1 MPLLH
6 VALQEGFGGEP
17 VAVSVNDRELFR
29 KDDVRTRTQIGRADS
44 FELTLPAGEARV
56 AVTARGTTTQIP
68 VALSADQ
75 YIGVS
80 LTSQGTIVHK
90 LSTEPFGYV

>member
-56 AVTARGTTTQIP
+56 AVTARGTTTHIS
-68 VALSADQ
+68 VSLSADQ

-80 LTSQGTIVHK
+80 LTAQGTIVHK

>member
-44 FELTLPAGEARV
+44 FELTVPAGDARIG
-56 AVTARGTTTQIP
+56 VTARGTTTQIP
-68 VALSADQ
+68 VSLSADL
-75 YIGVS
+75 YVGVS
-80 LTSQGTIVHK
+80 LTPEGTIVHK
-90 LSTEPFGYV
+90 QSTEPFGYV

>member
-17 VAVSVNDRELFR
+17 VVVSLNDRELFR

-44 FELTLPAGEARV
+44 FELTVPNGDARID
-56 AVTARGTTTQIP
+56 VTARGTTTPIP
-68 VALSADQ
+68 LSLSADL

-80 LTSQGTIVHK
+80 VTPEGTIVHK
-90 LSTEPFGYV
+90 QSTEPFGYA